1 MCPDPPPRRSPSR
14 WSEGTVRR
22 SCLGG
27 DSLAQ
32 GCTAVEP
39 SREGCWRCPRSV
51 QSPFAAFRRGLRTSH
66 AFGSR
71 GRLGR
76 TDARGAGSLIAGGG
90 AREQTRV
97 RGGVGAILLCH
108 EARPRQYRL
117 RGRAGLRRRVCGAW
131 QVVRLWEAGRCFWL
145 GPLCAVQC
153 RIGHRLSWSERR
165 SGTGATV
172 TLGGDYDR
180 DSEVTVQ

>member
-1 MCPDPPPRRSPSR
+1 MCPDPPPRRSPSC

-39 SREGCWRCPRSV
+39 SREGCWRCPVPLRCVSSGV
-51 QSPFAAFRRGLRTSH
+51 AHLACVREPGTSWAHRCSGCWLPDRRRRCPRADPCQGRGQRHPSL
-66 AFGSR
+66 SR
-71 GRLGR
+71 GQAS
-76 TDARGAGSLIAGGG
+76 TIQASWS
-90 AREQTRV
+90 
-97 RGGVGAILLCH
+97 C
-108 EARPRQYRL
+108 
-117 RGRAGLRRRVCGAW
+117 GLRRRVCGAW